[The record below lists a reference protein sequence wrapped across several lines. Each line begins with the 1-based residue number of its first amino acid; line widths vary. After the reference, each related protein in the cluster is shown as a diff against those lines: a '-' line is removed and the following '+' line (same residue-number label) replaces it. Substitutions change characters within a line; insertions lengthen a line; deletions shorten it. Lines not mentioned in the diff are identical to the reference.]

1 MRKCVE
7 WTASFSLNNNE
18 QWRAPMAVA
27 FNIDEEAQRM
37 MAEAAAVPFLAKR
50 EEQELIAAVK
60 AGGAAGERAK
70 TKIVAAHQR
79 LVIKIA
85 KRFAWC
91 GKPLSDLIQE
101 GNIGVL
107 NALRKFDASH
117 GTRFST
123 FAIWDIRERIQMCAL
138 DRGQA
143 MYIPPKA
150 VKTIAKIKRR
160 EGLAAV
166 TSGGRAVINDEA
178 EAADLDISV
187 KELKRLRTAGQSVA
201 SLNTP
206 VSSPDSKGHT
216 EFGDLLADPNAVIAE
231 SRIADVQL
239 RELLEGALAEL
250 TPRER
255 DIVVGRFEFNGDDE
269 ESLEILAQRHTI
281 SRERVRQIQIRS
293 LEKLAKGPYA
303 ARLRSF
309 LSR

>member
-1 MRKCVE
+1 
-7 WTASFSLNNNE
+7 
-18 QWRAPMAVA
+18 MAVA

-37 MAEAAAVPFLAKR
+37 MAEAAAIPFLAKS

-70 TKIVAAHQR
+70 AKIVAAHQR

-107 NALRKFDASH
+107 NSMRKFDASH

-123 FAIWDIRERIQMCAL
+123 FAVWDIRERVQMCAL

-143 MYIPPKA
+143 MYIPPQA
-150 VKTIAKIKRR
+150 VKKIAKIKKR
-160 EGLAAV
+160 EGLAAM

-178 EAADLDISV
+178 EAADLDLSV
-187 KELKRLRTAGQSVA
+187 KELKRLRAAGQSVA
-201 SLNTP
+201 SLNSP
-206 VSSPDSKGHT
+206 VSTPDSKGHT
-216 EFGDLLADPNAVIAE
+216 EFGDLIADPNAVAPE
-231 SRIADVQL
+231 SRIADKQL
-239 RELLEGALAEL
+239 RELLELALAEL
-250 TPRER
+250 TWRER
-255 DIVVGRFEFNGDDE
+255 DIVANRFEFDGDEE
-269 ESLEILAQRHTI
+269 ESLEILSQRHSI
-281 SRERVRQIQIRS
+281 SRERVRQIQMRS

>member
-1 MRKCVE
+1 
-7 WTASFSLNNNE
+7 
-18 QWRAPMAVA
+18 MAVA

-37 MAEAAAVPFLAKR
+37 MAEAAEVPFLAKR
-50 EEQELIAAVK
+50 EEQELIADVK

-101 GNIGVL
+101 GNIGVM

-187 KELKRLRTAGQSVA
+187 KELKRLRAAGQSVT

-206 VSSPDSKGHT
+206 VSNPDSKGHT
-216 EFGDLLADPNAVIAE
+216 EFGDLLADPNAVMPE

-269 ESLEILAQRHTI
+269 ESLEILAQRHSI